1 MKFVALLLA
10 GFVGVSAPQPQ
21 KTDEQAVDLGRPTGL
36 LSGTLLLPA
45 NVTDKVPVVL
55 IIAGSGPTDRD
66 GNSRAL
72 PGKNNAYRMLAEAL
86 AAQGIASLRYD
97 KQGIGLSSS
106 TIQESDIRFETF
118 VDDAA
123 AWVEKLR
130 TDARFSTVA
139 VIGHSEG
146 SLIGILAAAKAQAD
160 GFVSIAGVARRASDV
175 LRDQFRPQFP
185 PDLMTASD
193 AILTALEA
201 GKTPD
206 TPVPPALGPVFR
218 PSVQPYLISWF
229 KYLPSDEFAKLKM
242 PTLII
247 QGTTDIQV
255 NVDEA
260 RGLKTARPDSE
271 LVLVSGM
278 NHVMKMVPDDRAKQ
292 MASYSD
298 PALPIA
304 PDVPRAIAA
313 FVQRLKK

>member
-1 MKFVALLLA
+1 MKSVAILFAALLFA
-10 GFVGVSAPQPQ
+10 QAPQ
-21 KTDEQAVDLGRPTGL
+21 EQAVDLGRPTGL
-36 LSGTLLLPA
+36 LSGTLLVAP
-45 NVTDKVPVVL
+45 NVTGKVPVVL
-55 IIAGSGPTDRD
+55 IVAGSGPTDRD

-97 KQGIGLSSS
+97 KQGVGLSSS
-106 TIQESDIRFETF
+106 TLQETDIRFETF
-118 VDDAA
+118 ADDAA

-130 TDARFSTVA
+130 ADARFSSVI

-146 SLIGILAAAKAQAD
+146 SLIGILASAKAHAD

-185 PDLMTASD
+185 PDLMAASE

-201 GKTPD
+201 GRTPE

-229 KYLPSDEFAKLKM
+229 KYLPSGEFARLEI
-242 PTLII
+242 PTLVI

-260 RGLKTARPDSE
+260 RGLKAAKPDSD

-278 NHVMKMVPDDRAKQ
+278 NHVLKMVPDDRAKQ

-298 PALPIA
+298 PTLPIA
-304 PDVPRAIAA
+304 AEVPRAIAA
-313 FVQRLKK
+313 FVQRLKKVAN

>member
-1 MKFVALLLA
+1 MKVLALLFAVLA
-10 GFVGVSAPQPQ
+10 GVQTPQ
-21 KTDEQAVDLGRPTGL
+21 EQAVDLGRPTGL

-86 AAQGIASLRYD
+86 ASQGIASLRYD

-106 TIQESDIRFETF
+106 TMVEADIRFETF

-130 TDARFSTVA
+130 ADPRFSKII

-146 SLIGILAAAKAQAD
+146 SLIGILVSAKTQPDA
-160 GFVSIAGVARRASDV
+160 FVSISGVAKRASDV

-185 PDLMTASD
+185 ADLMAASES
-193 AILTALEA
+193 ILSALEA
-201 GKTPD
+201 GKTPE
-206 TPVPPALGPVFR
+206 TPVPPALSPIFR

-229 KYLPSDEFAKLKM
+229 KYVPSEEFAKLKM
-242 PTLII
+242 PTLIV

-255 NVDEA
+255 AVDEA
-260 RGLKTARPDSE
+260 RGLKTAKPDSDM
-271 LVLVSGM
+271 VLVSGM
-278 NHVMKMVPDDRAKQ
+278 NHVLKIVGDDRSKQ

-298 PALPIA
+298 PTLPIA
-304 PDVPRAIAA
+304 AEVPRAIVA
-313 FVQRLKK
+313 FVQSLKK

>member
-1 MKFVALLLA
+1 VKAAAILFAALICA
-10 GFVGVSAPQPQ
+10 QAPQ
-21 KTDEQAVDLGRPTGL
+21 DQAVDLGRPTGL

-45 NVTDKVPVVL
+45 NVTEKVPVAL

-86 AAQGIASLRYD
+86 ASQGVASLRYD

-106 TIQESDIRFETF
+106 TMPETDVRFETF

-130 TDARFSTVA
+130 LDARFSSVT

-146 SLIGILAAAKAQAD
+146 SLVGILTAAKTQPD

-185 PDLMTASD
+185 ADLMTASE
-193 AILTALEA
+193 AILSALEA
-201 GKTPD
+201 GKPPD
-206 TPVPPALGPVFR
+206 TPVPPALSPIFR
-218 PSVQPYLISWF
+218 PSVQPYLMSWF
-229 KYLPSDEFAKLKM
+229 KYVPSEEFAKLTM

-260 RGLKTARPDSE
+260 RGLKTAKPDSE

-278 NHVMKMVPDDRAKQ
+278 NHVLKMVGDNRPNQ

-298 PALPIA
+298 PTLPIA
-304 PDVPRAIAA
+304 PEVPRAIAA
-313 FVQRLKK
+313 FVQKLKK